1 MMDKD
6 KVRIVKVGGGPPPT
20 TTRKTTG
27 GRTKSTRTY
36 PRGILKRGV
45 TARSKVKPVRDPA
58 KPPPVKPGRTLRIL
72 TEKGAENRRAK
83 IRKTVRAMPDRVLRE
98 KLRKGGVKVSDKAPK
113 ELVEQIAAG
122 AQEAGMVSLG

>member
-1 MMDKD
+1 
-6 KVRIVKVGGGPPPT
+6 
-20 TTRKTTG
+20 
-27 GRTKSTRTY
+27 
-36 PRGILKRGV
+36 
-45 TARSKVKPVRDPA
+45 VRDPA
-58 KPPPVKPGRTLRIL
+58 KPPPVKAGRTLRIL